1 MTLDTSQGLTVGV
14 LGTGRMGRL
23 HLNALANIRETGVVV
38 DGAAWPVRFGVYGR
52 NPARVDEC
60 VRDYAPD
67 FAVLDMDELIDRSD
81 VVDNCLVNSLHYGPL
96 SSAIGLGKHCFTDK
110 PLAMDAAEAESL
122 LAAARDAG
130 VRHGIVQNMRFQ
142 AGPARLKEMIE
153 QGDLGRIFHARVVF
167 GYFVGPETSNRP
179 AWFYRK
185 EEAGGGIVHDMM
197 AHFFDLLSHMLGPI
211 ERVFCE
217 TATMFPER
225 SDADGSRFRVEVEDA
240 AAVTVR
246 LASGAI
252 ADVFAS
258 WVRRKHEE
266 VPFFEVDGEK
276 GSVACSFNELLFQDA
291 ARTADFSYDP
301 TRVQRGFD
309 EGWER
314 VPLQPE
320 DPFEVQLRGFLEALV
335 SGSAYRPDWED
346 AVVTHR
352 LIEAAYESAR
362 TGRAVD
368 VRSAYAGAPHGAV

>member
-1 MTLDTSQGLTVGV
+1 MALDASRGLTVGV

-23 HLNALANIRETGVVV
+23 HLNALANMRRTGVVV
-38 DGAAWPVRFGVYGR
+38 DGESWPVRFGVYGR
-52 NPARVDEC
+52 NPDRVEEC

-67 FAVLDMDELIDRSD
+67 FAVLDMDELIGRVD

-96 SSAIGLGKHCFTDK
+96 SSAIAQGKHCFTDK

-122 LAAARDAG
+122 LAVARDAG

-142 AGPARLKEMIE
+142 AGPAKLREMIRR
-153 QGDLGRIFHARVVF
+153 GDLGRIFHARVVF

-185 EEAGGGIVHDMM
+185 EESGGGIVHDMM
-197 AHFFDLLSHMLGPI
+197 AHFFDLLSHILGPI
-211 ERVFCE
+211 DRVSCE
-217 TATMFPER
+217 MATMFPER
-225 SDADGSRFRVEVEDA
+225 VDEDGARFQVEVEDA
-240 AAVTVR
+240 AAVTMR
-246 LASGAI
+246 FASGAI

-291 ARTADFSYDP
+291 AGTADFSYDP

-309 EGWER
+309 EGWES

-320 DPFEVQLRGFLEALV
+320 DPFEVQLRGFLEAVV
-335 SGSAYRPDWED
+335 SGGDYSPDWED
-346 AVVTHR
+346 AVTTHR
-352 LIEAAYESAR
+352 LIEAAYESASA
-362 TGRAVD
+362 GRAVD
-368 VRSAYAGAPHGAV
+368 VRAAYRTV

>member
-1 MTLDTSQGLTVGV
+1 MALDASRGLTVGV

-23 HLNALANIRETGVVV
+23 HLNALANMRRTGVVV
-38 DGAAWPVRFGVYGR
+38 DGRAWPVRFGVYGR
-52 NPARVDEC
+52 NPDRVDEC

-67 FAVLDMDELIDRSD
+67 FAALDMDELIDRVD

-96 SSAIGLGKHCFTDK
+96 SSAIAQGKHCFTDK

-122 LAAARDAG
+122 LAAARGAG

-142 AGPARLKEMIE
+142 AGPAKLREMIE
-153 QGDLGRIFHARVVF
+153 RGDLGRIFHARVVF

-185 EEAGGGIVHDMM
+185 EESGGGIVHDMM
-197 AHFFDLLSHMLGPI
+197 AHFFDLLSYVLGPI
-211 ERVFCE
+211 ERVSCE
-217 TATMFPER
+217 MATMFPER
-225 SDADGSRFRVEVEDA
+225 VDENGARFRVEVEDA
-240 AAVTVR
+240 AAVTMR
-246 LASGAI
+246 FASGAI
-252 ADVFAS
+252 GDVFAS

-291 ARTADFSYDP
+291 VRTADFSYDP
-301 TRVQRGFD
+301 TRVQSGFD
-309 EGWER
+309 EGWEK
-314 VPLQPE
+314 VPLHPE

-335 SGSAYRPDWED
+335 SGDDYRPDWGD
-346 AVVTHR
+346 AVTAHR
-352 LIEAAYESAR
+352 LIEAAYESAS

-368 VRSAYAGAPHGAV
+368 VRAAYSTG

>member
-1 MTLDTSQGLTVGV
+1 MALDISKGLSVGV

-23 HLNALANIRETGVVV
+23 HLNALANIRKTGVVM
-38 DGAAWPVRFGVYGR
+38 DGESWPVKFGVYGR
-52 NPARVDEC
+52 TPAKVDEC

-67 FAVLDMDELIDRSD
+67 FALLDVDELIERSD

-185 EEAGGGIVHDMM
+185 EESGGGIVHDMM
-197 AHFFDLLSHMLGPI
+197 AHFFDLLRYMLGPV
-211 ERVFCE
+211 ERLHCE
-217 TATMFPER
+217 MVTAFPER
-225 SDADGSRFRVEVEDA
+225 EDAEGTRFPSEVEDA
-240 AAVTVR
+240 AAVTMR
-246 LASGAI
+246 FRSGVI

-258 WVRRKHEE
+258 WARRKHEE

-291 ARTADFSYDP
+291 SRTADFSYDP

-309 EGWER
+309 EGWES

-352 LIEAAYESAR
+352 MIEAAYESAR
-362 TGRAVD
+362 TGSAVD
-368 VRSAYAGAPHGAV
+368 VRSVYAGASDGAA

>member
-1 MTLDTSQGLTVGV
+1 
-14 LGTGRMGRL
+14 
-23 HLNALANIRETGVVV
+23 
-38 DGAAWPVRFGVYGR
+38 
-52 NPARVDEC
+52 
-60 VRDYAPD
+60 
-67 FAVLDMDELIDRSD
+67 
-81 VVDNCLVNSLHYGPL
+81 
-96 SSAIGLGKHCFTDK
+96 
-110 PLAMDAAEAESL
+110 
-122 LAAARDAG
+122 
-130 VRHGIVQNMRFQ
+130 
-142 AGPARLKEMIE
+142 
-153 QGDLGRIFHARVVF
+153 
-167 GYFVGPETSNRP
+167 
-179 AWFYRK
+179 
-185 EEAGGGIVHDMM
+185 M
-197 AHFFDLLSHMLGPI
+197 AHFFDLLSYMLGPI
-211 ERVFCE
+211 ERVYCE
-217 TATMFPER
+217 MATMFPER
-225 SDADGSRFRVEVEDA
+225 SDADGGRFRVEVEDA

-291 ARTADFSYDP
+291 AGTADFSYDP

-309 EGWER
+309 EGWDR

-335 SGSAYRPDWED
+335 SGSAYRPDWDD

>member
-1 MTLDTSQGLTVGV
+1 
-14 LGTGRMGRL
+14 
-23 HLNALANIRETGVVV
+23 
-38 DGAAWPVRFGVYGR
+38 
-52 NPARVDEC
+52 
-60 VRDYAPD
+60 
-67 FAVLDMDELIDRSD
+67 
-81 VVDNCLVNSLHYGPL
+81 
-96 SSAIGLGKHCFTDK
+96 
-110 PLAMDAAEAESL
+110 
-122 LAAARDAG
+122 
-130 VRHGIVQNMRFQ
+130 
-142 AGPARLKEMIE
+142 
-153 QGDLGRIFHARVVF
+153 
-167 GYFVGPETSNRP
+167 
-179 AWFYRK
+179 
-185 EEAGGGIVHDMM
+185 MM
-197 AHFFDLLSHMLGPI
+197 AHFFDLLSYMLGPI
-211 ERVFCE
+211 ERVYCE

-225 SDADGSRFRVEVEDA
+225 SDADGTRFRVEVEDA
-240 AAVTVR
+240 AAVTAR

-309 EGWER
+309 EGWDR

-335 SGSAYRPDWED
+335 SGGAYRPDWED

-368 VRSAYAGAPHGAV
+368 VRSAYAGAPHDAV

>member
-1 MTLDTSQGLTVGV
+1 MALDASRGLTVGV

-23 HLNALANIRETGVVV
+23 HLNALASMRRTGVVV
-38 DGAAWPVRFGVYGR
+38 DGRAWPVRFGIYGR
-52 NPARVDEC
+52 NPDRVDEC
-60 VRDYAPD
+60 VGEYAPD
-67 FAVLDMDELIDRSD
+67 FATLDMDELIDRVD

-96 SSAIGLGKHCFTDK
+96 SSAIAQGKHCFTDK
-110 PLAMDAAEAESL
+110 PLAMDVAEAESL
-122 LAAARDAG
+122 LAAARGAG
-130 VRHGIVQNMRFQ
+130 VRQGIVQNMRFQ
-142 AGPARLKEMIE
+142 AGPAKLREMIE
-153 QGDLGRIFHARVVF
+153 RGDLGRIFHARVVF

-185 EEAGGGIVHDMM
+185 EESGGGIVHDMM
-197 AHFFDLLSHMLGPI
+197 AHFFDLLSHILGPI
-211 ERVFCE
+211 ERVSCE
-217 TATMFPER
+217 MATMFPER
-225 SDADGSRFRVEVEDA
+225 VDENGDRFRVEVEDA
-240 AAVTVR
+240 AAVTMR
-246 LASGAI
+246 FASGAI

-309 EGWER
+309 EGWES
-314 VPLQPE
+314 VSLQPE

-335 SGSAYRPDWED
+335 SGDDYRPDWGD
-346 AVVTHR
+346 AVTAHR
-352 LIEAAYESAR
+352 LIEAAYESAS

-368 VRSAYAGAPHGAV
+368 VRAAYRT